1 MFCVFTSP
9 IQFTKSYNKAVQIA
23 DEYFERTGYIVAVES
38 VTNHTPFHVPSVTTI
53 GA

>member
-9 IQFTKSYNKAVQIA
+9 IQFTKSYTKAVQIA
-23 DEYFERTGYIVAVES
+23 DEYFEKTGYIVAVES
-38 VTNHTPFHVPSVTTI
+38 VNNSTPYHVPSVTTI

>member
-1 MFCVFTSP
+1 MFVVFSSP
-9 IQFTKSYNKAVQIA
+9 IQFTKSYTKACEIA
-23 DEYFERTGYIVAVES
+23 DAHYNKTGEVVAVES